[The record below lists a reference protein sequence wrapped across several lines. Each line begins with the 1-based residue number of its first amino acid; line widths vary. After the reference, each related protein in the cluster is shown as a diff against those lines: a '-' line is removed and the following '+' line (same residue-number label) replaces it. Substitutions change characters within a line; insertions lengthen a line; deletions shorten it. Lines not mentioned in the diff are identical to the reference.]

1 MDENRVDIIGIL
13 KASRA
18 ARVKGE
24 LTPEKMEVA
33 QSVSVIHINILT
45 IGLAAARIFGKH
57 VPENIELQLKSTLV
71 DLNSRMT
78 DYFDGMVDASTM
90 RVAIEEAEAKA
101 TEIGKLLKAM
111 RT

>member
-1 MDENRVDIIGIL
+1 MDIIGIL

-45 IGLAAARIFGKH
+45 IGLAAVRIFGKH
-57 VPENIELQLKSTLV
+57 VPENIEIELKSTLA
-71 DLNSRMT
+71 DLNSWMT
-78 DYFDGMVDASTM
+78 AYLDGTVDVSTM